1 MCIDCLAGPRRRQTV
16 GVRRC
21 GARHGGASVSAARRN
36 RSACVRRTTNFL
48 VAAAGRSRVCTI
60 GDAKTPAACVGLLL
74 ILVLA
79 VGRSLGPGG
88 LGGGMNGMEEENWAE
103 RKGF

>member
-1 MCIDCLAGPRRRQTV
+1 MCAV
-16 GVRRC
+16 
-21 GARHGGASVSAARRN
+21 A
-36 RSACVRRTTNFL
+36 VRRTTNFL
-48 VAAAGRSRVCTI
+48 AAAGRSRVCTI

-88 LGGGMNGMEEENWAE
+88 LGGDEWNGRGELGRA
-103 RKGF
+103 KGF

>member
-1 MCIDCLAGPRRRQTV
+1 MCAV
-16 GVRRC
+16 
-21 GARHGGASVSAARRN
+21 A
-36 RSACVRRTTNFL
+36 VRRTTNFL

-79 VGRSLGPGG
+79 VGTLSRTRWSRGGDEWDGRGELGR
-88 LGGGMNGMEEENWAE
+88 A
-103 RKGF
+103 KGFLTLWTVSAYFAAPEPS